1 MAITDPIAD
10 MLTRI
15 RNGLTARYESV
26 DVPASKEKLAIAE
39 ILVKEGFIKSATVLT
54 KEEAI
59 ASDKKDKKEDNQPRS
74 SIDRKAINR
83 QAKRKLYDNIVIELK
98 YGANNQKVI
107 TGIKRISKPGLRVY
121 AGKEDLPRVLN
132 GLGIAIIST
141 SKGIMTDKEARGI
154 GAGGEVLAYV
164 W

>member
-1 MAITDPIAD
+1 MAITDSIAD

-26 DVPASKEKLAIAE
+26 DIPASKEKMAIAK
-39 ILVKEGFIKSATVLT
+39 ILVEEGYIKSARML
-54 KEEAI
+54 
-59 ASDKKDKKEDNQPRS
+59 KKEDVKAFSKKELNQPRS
-74 SIDRKAINR
+74 SIDRKVAKR
-83 QAKRKLYDNIVIELK
+83 QAKRSLYDNIIIELK
-98 YGANNQKVI
+98 YASNNQKVI
-107 TGIKRISKPGLRVY
+107 TGLKRISKPGLRVY
-121 AGKEDLPRVLN
+121 AKRNELPRVLN

-141 SKGIMTDKEARGI
+141 SKGIMTDKKAREI